1 MDCQN
6 IPCATLK
13 RRGSVGNICISLV
26 DMFHLPDLLTMC
38 CNSWLSDGQ
47 VGQVGTAAGSG
58 SHTDSGGGGGGGVN
72 TAAATSGYFIM
83 ALKGKA
89 RRARGC
95 INPLGSSDFD
105 KHS

>member
-1 MDCQN
+1 M
-6 IPCATLK
+6 
-13 RRGSVGNICISLV
+13 
-26 DMFHLPDLLTMC
+26 
-38 CNSWLSDGQ
+38 SDGQ

-58 SHTDSGGGGGGGVN
+58 SHTDGAGGVGGSGVASA
-72 TAAATSGYFIM
+72 TATSGYFIM

-95 INPLGSSDFD
+95 MNPLGSSDFD